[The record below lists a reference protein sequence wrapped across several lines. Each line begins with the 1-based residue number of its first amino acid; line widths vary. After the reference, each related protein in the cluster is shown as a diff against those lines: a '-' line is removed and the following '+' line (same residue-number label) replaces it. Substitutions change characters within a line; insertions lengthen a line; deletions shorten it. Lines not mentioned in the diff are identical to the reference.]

1 MVEVESAYQLG
12 PCTKPRR
19 PTFHSMVVTGS
30 VFIVDHDDGA
40 RGALAQH
47 LTASGFAV
55 CAFGSAESF
64 LERRPTGPACVIVDH
79 YLPGL
84 SGLELQK
91 QLGGSAL
98 SIVFVTAGGD
108 VPTVVKAMKG
118 GAVDFLTKPV
128 DTQQLVAAVTLGLER
143 STRSEVMRRL
153 HEVFVE
159 RVQRLTFRERQVA
172 AGLIRGLSN
181 REIAGELG
189 TAEKTVKV
197 QRGCVMS
204 KLDVRSV
211 AELVRLVESEGRGL
225 VSQLLALDV
234 APLSTIV
241 RSSETRRIHSSGPQP
256 KWRSA
261 C

>member
-1 MVEVESAYQLG
+1 V
-12 PCTKPRR
+12 
-19 PTFHSMVVTGS
+19 PTFQYIVASGN

-55 CAFGSAESF
+55 CAFRSAESF
-64 LERRPTGPACVIVDH
+64 LERRPTGPACVVVDH
-79 YLPGL
+79 FLPGL

-91 QLGGSAL
+91 QLGDSAL

-128 DTQQLVAAVTLGLER
+128 DTQQLVAAVTRGLER
-143 STRSEVMRRL
+143 SAHTEVVRRR
-153 HEVFVE
+153 HEMFVE
-159 RVQRLTFRERQVA
+159 RVRRLTLRERQVA
-172 AGLIRGLSN
+172 AGLIRGQSN
-181 REIAGELG
+181 REIAAELG
-189 TAEKTVKV
+189 TAVKTVKV
-197 QRGCVMS
+197 QRAQVMF
-204 KLDVRSV
+204 KLEVRSV
-211 AELVRLVESEGRGL
+211 AELVRMVENEGRG
-225 VSQLLALDV
+225 VSQLLAID
-234 APLSTIV
+234 AAALSTIV

-256 KWRSA
+256 KWRST

>member
-1 MVEVESAYQLG
+1 MVA
-12 PCTKPRR
+12 
-19 PTFHSMVVTGS
+19 TGN

-40 RGALAQH
+40 RGALAQY

-64 LERRPTGPACVIVDH
+64 LERRPTGPACVVVDH

-91 QLGGSAL
+91 RLGDSAL

-128 DTQQLVAAVTLGLER
+128 DAQQLVAAVTRGLER
-143 STRSEVMRRL
+143 SARSEVERRL
-153 HEVFVE
+153 HQVFAEHVY
-159 RVQRLTFRERQVA
+159 RLTHRERQVA
-172 AGLIRGLSN
+172 AGLLRGLSN
-181 REIAGELG
+181 KEIAAELG

-197 QRGCVMS
+197 QRGRVMA
-204 KLDVRSV
+204 KLEVSSV
-211 AELVRLVESEGRGL
+211 AELVRIVENEGRTAATR
-225 VSQLLALDV
+225 LLAVDR
-234 APLSTIV
+234 APLSS

-256 KWRSA
+256 KWRST